1 MGKLI
6 CLLFKDQL
14 GETFFNN
21 SNIALIYK
29 CVFNKDFQYLISS
42 RDK

>member
-21 SNIALIYK
+21 SKIALHFYLQM
-29 CVFNKDFQYLISS
+29 CV
-42 RDK
+42 